1 MEIERTGRIVTYR
14 PNEDRIA
21 LAAELRRIDPQRAA
35 RRLTRIPA
43 AESGRLLELLNPALA
58 VQILWHLDEKRRNEI
73 IEAAPEGKATQWSA
87 VRSYPA
93 GTVGRILESPQ
104 AVFRPETTVAEA
116 TERLRGLTQ
125 KALIT
130 YGFVTDQEGRL
141 LSVFAFRDLLFAGRE
156 QRLGDLGIPQ
166 PFSLRPETKLVDAM
180 QQVVTRH
187 FPAYPVCDAE
197 GRLLGMVRG
206 QTLFEAEAFEISAQ
220 AGKMQGVQDEERVST
235 PWLRSVLF
243 RNPWLLLNLL
253 TAFLAGGVVGAF
265 QDTVDR
271 ILVLAAFVP
280 VLLGQCSNTGCQA
293 LAVALRGLTLGEV
306 KQGMLAKMIGK
317 EAVVGLANGLVVG
330 LLAGG
335 GMLWYATSQ
344 KDPRAL
350 LLAGIVFVAMAFSC
364 VASGVSGMLTPLAL
378 KRLGADPATASCI
391 VVSTVTDTVSMAAML
406 GLSTWLVR

>member
-1 MEIERTGRIVTYR
+1 MEIERTGRIETYR

-43 AESGRLLELLNPALA
+43 TESGRLLGLLNPALA
-58 VQILWHLDEKRRNEI
+58 VQILWQLDAKRRQEI
-73 IEAAPEGKATQWSA
+73 IEAAPEGKADQWSA
-87 VRSYPA
+87 ARSYPA

-104 AVFRPETTVAEA
+104 AVFRPETTVADA
-116 TERLRGLTQ
+116 TERLRSLTQ

-141 LSVFAFRDLLFAGRE
+141 LSVFAFRDLLFAGRD

-166 PFSLRPETKLVDAM
+166 PFSLRPETRLVDAM

-187 FPAYPVCDAE
+187 FPAYPVCDAQ

-220 AGKMQGVQDEERVST
+220 AGKMQGVQDEERVTT

-253 TAFLAGGVVGAF
+253 TAFLAGAVVGAF
-265 QDTVDR
+265 QDTIDR
-271 ILVLAAFVP
+271 IVVLAAFVP

-293 LAVALRGLTLGEV
+293 LAVSLRGLTLGEV
-306 KQGMLAKMIGK
+306 KRGMLARMIGK
-317 EAVVGLANGLVVG
+317 EAVVGLANGLVIG
-330 LLAGG
+330 LVAGG

-344 KDPRAL
+344 EDPRAVM
-350 LLAGIVFVAMAFSC
+350 LAGIVFVAMAFSC

-378 KRLGADPATASCI
+378 KRLGADPATASSI
-391 VVSTVTDTVSMAAML
+391 FLTTATDVVSMGAFLGIATLML
-406 GLSTWLVR
+406 M